1 MSKTMIHALKEWG
14 KRAETGNSHS
24 TWVSAIQRYR
34 SQEANCLEDQ
44 SVGGASPKENTGAES
59 AR

>member
-1 MSKTMIHALKEWG
+1 MIHALKEWG